1 MAVRRRRRHRARR
14 LLIWLLL
21 LAGLVLW
28 TLWGNSAPQLTSMI
42 HYANALP
49 REFEGYRVV
58 QVSDL
63 HDARLGAGNARV
75 IELVKQARPDLIVV
89 TGDIIDSNRLNIDRS
104 AETIRQLALLAP
116 VYCVSGNHEAALRR
130 EDYQRLKRALAQAGA
145 VLLEDQSVLLQRG
158 GAGIQLVGL
167 QDIGFY
173 PGGMQDKRA
182 SLNNALTLL
191 ADQGRFTIGLSHRP
205 ELLDCYAKSALDLV
219 LCGHAHGG
227 QVRLPLIGGL
237 FSPGQGLF
245 PRYTS
250 GSYPIAPDKTMIV
263 SRGIGNSKFPLR
275 VNNRPEVVVIELR
288 GKGN

>member
-1 MAVRRRRRHRARR
+1 MATRRRRRYPARK

-28 TLWGNSAPQLTSMI
+28 TLWGNTAPQLTSVT
-42 HYANALP
+42 YYTSALP
-49 REFEGYRVV
+49 WEFEGYRVV

-63 HDARLGAGNARV
+63 HDAQLGKGNARL
-75 IELVKQARPDLIVV
+75 IELVKEARPDLIVV
-89 TGDIIDSNRLNIDRS
+89 TGDIIDSNRLNIERS
-104 AETIRQLALLAP
+104 ADTVAQLTLLAP
-116 VYCVSGNHEAALRR
+116 VYCVTGNHEAALRR
-130 EDYQRLKRALAQAGA
+130 EDYQRLKQALSQAGA
-145 VLLEDQSVLLQRG
+145 VLLEDQGVLLHRG
-158 GAGIQLVGL
+158 GAAIQLLGL

-173 PGGMQDKRA
+173 PGGMRDKRA
-182 SLNNALTLL
+182 KLNNALTLL
-191 ADQGRFTIGLSHRP
+191 ADRSLFTLGLSHRP
-205 ELLDCYAKSALDLV
+205 ELLDCYAQSALDLV

-250 GSYPIAPDKTMIV
+250 GSYAIAPDKTMIV